1 MKSGKFF
8 FEKNYLTEKRLLKS
22 KWGQIVWNKQKFAK
36 LPTLHV
42 GTDQRSYMQ
51 KPEDLIHTCRNTRIW
66 GSRLLVKIC
75 LTSPG
80 GGFDV
85 ASETFDVAWEHLT
98 SPERLSTSSD
108 RIYSLHSIPLIHYN
122 YVLFLSYSLWANVVF
137 ICLR

>member
-1 MKSGKFF
+1 MMFCNCFSNFSRWQTVSKLMKWC
-8 FEKNYLTEKRLLKS
+8 ENDLLMDKWVKKLFIWS
-22 KWGQIVWNKQKFAK
+22 KLAK
-36 LPTLHV
+36 LQHKNDV
-42 GTDQRSYMQ
+42 FDEKKVCGG
-51 KPEDLIHTCRNTRIW
+51 HTCRNTRIW

-85 ASETFDVAWEHLT
+85 ASKTFDVAWEHLT

-122 YVLFLSYSLWANVVF
+122 YVLFLSYSL
-137 ICLR
+137 